1 MSNPHLVT
9 DVTNIIERARFDRD
23 VPSETLARQVI
34 DTVALPRA
42 KAKAQKPKPTT
53 TEKSE

>member
-9 DVTNIIERARFDRD
+9 DVANIIERARFDRE

-42 KAKAQKPKPTT
+42 KAKAPKFKPT
-53 TEKSE
+53 SEEAPK